1 MEKVF
6 KDVKDKIKTEKE
18 PTEKEEKEITPI
30 PELKVSEVLTFT
42 DKKDKIT
49 VETVGSY
56 RNLFN
61 YINTPKYKTRYLDE
75 NTYERININYRLED
89 NPEIELLK
97 MQTISIVIDDKEIK
111 DITLDSIV
119 EFFGRNPQLFS
130 EVLKKILDNSLGRAR
145 GFLVIRN

>member
-6 KDVKDKIKTEKE
+6 KDVEDKIKTEKE

>member
-30 PELKVSEVLTFT
+30 PELKVSEVLTFS

>member
-6 KDVKDKIKTEKE
+6 KDVKDKIK
-18 PTEKEEKEITPI
+18 
-30 PELKVSEVLTFT
+30 LKVSEVLTYT
-42 DKKDKIT
+42 AKKDKIT

>member
-18 PTEKEEKEITPI
+18 PTEKEEKEISPI

>member
-61 YINTPKYKTRYLDE
+61 YINTPKYKTRYL
-75 NTYERININYRLED
+75 YERININYRLED

>member
-30 PELKVSEVLTFT
+30 PELKV
-42 DKKDKIT
+42 KIT

>member
-89 NPEIELLK
+89 NPEIEL
-97 MQTISIVIDDKEIK
+97 
-111 DITLDSIV
+111 
-119 EFFGRNPQLFS
+119 FS

>member
-18 PTEKEEKEITPI
+18 EKEISPI

>member
-6 KDVKDKIKTEKE
+6 EDVKDKIKTEKE

>member
-30 PELKVSEVLTFT
+30 PELKVIEVLTFT
-42 DKKDKIT
+42 DTKDKIT

>member
-111 DITLDSIV
+111 DVTLDSIV